1 MAALLKTHSRPSV
14 SAATRSAVAD
24 RMLAV
29 NADSTVELPS
39 EPDPGSAGSSSC
51 VSNFS
56 RYMSVRSTFVVLTE
70 MSNFNS
76 TTPHGP
82 SSCDELSGS

>member
-1 MAALLKTHSRPSV
+1 MS
-14 SAATRSAVAD
+14 D
-24 RMLAV
+24 RMLV
-29 NADSTVELPS
+29 VKVDSTVELPS

-70 MSNFNS
+70 SCNFK
-76 TTPHGP
+76 TATPHGP
-82 SSCDELSGS
+82 SLHDELSGSEGET